1 MQGREKGKLFGILI
15 ISSKCVFT
23 MTLWP
28 EMKVLTP
35 LWPESSGLMTSCT
48 WRKKVYLIF
57 CTWSLKRILH
67 NISFTF
73 NENQYFIIRNCNI
86 IFLIFRGQSDLKNK
100 LRTQKKI
107 PIWWGEIAGNLI
119 EEKKKDPVY
128 TVPWY
133 STVFLVLTVY
143 QHVLNAFY
151 ILHTYFQYIYI
162 YIIYYILHTY
172 LHYILIIK
180 VYTCHCGPFFSWLGK
195 KIFKYFNESRSG
207 AKNSTCF

>member
-107 PIWWGEIAGNLI
+107 PIWWAEIAGNLI
-119 EEKKKDPVY
+119 EEKKMHFTFCIP
-128 TVPWY
+128 T
-133 STVFLVLTVY
+133 S
-143 QHVLNAFY
+143 N
-151 ILHTYFQYIYI
+151 IYI
-162 YIIYYILHTY
+162 YTLYITFCIPTY
-172 LHYILIIK
+172 ITFLSLKFILAIAGLSSVDLEKKSLNISMKVDLERKIQLVFRHERYIGVIALI
-180 VYTCHCGPFFSWLGK
+180 
-195 KIFKYFNESRSG
+195 
-207 AKNSTCF
+207 